1 MRVAVLGSTG
11 MAGHVVAQY
20 LEEQGYEVF
29 RISRSER
36 PGEHRAAIDVTDFAA
51 LGACLDRVKP
61 DGVINCIGLL
71 QKACESRFDLGVLIN
86 SYLPHWLE
94 QKYRNTTVKVIH
106 LSTDCVFSGAA
117 GGYRENSLP
126 DGITPY
132 DRTKA
137 LGEIDNS
144 KDLTFRMSII
154 GPDINPEG
162 TGLFNWFMRQTGR
175 MNGFGKVFWNGV
187 TTIELAKAIDAAFK
201 AKLAG
206 LYHLV
211 PAQGIDKCSLLM
223 LFQKSFGK
231 EGTAIDRVEEPVMN
245 KSLVNTRTDFDF
257 TVHNY
262 PTQVEEMKLWV
273 EQHRTLYPHYAER

>member
-1 MRVAVLGSTG
+1 MRVVVLGSTG
-11 MAGHVVAQY
+11 MAGHTVAQY

-29 RISRSER
+29 RISRSEQ
-36 PGEHRAAIDVTDFAA
+36 PGECRAAIDVTDFAA
-51 LGACLDRVKP
+51 LDACLDRVKP

-94 QKYRNTTVKVIH
+94 QKYINTSVKVIH

-117 GGYRENSLP
+117 GGYREDSLP
-126 DGITPY
+126 DGLTPY

-154 GPDINPEG
+154 GPDIDPKG
-162 TGLFNWFMRQTGR
+162 TGLFNWFMGQTGR
-175 MNGFGKVFWNGV
+175 INGFGKVFWNGV
-187 TTIELAKAIDAAFK
+187 TTIELARAIDAAFK

-206 LYHLV
+206 IYHLV
-211 PAQGIDKCSLLM
+211 PTQGIDKYSLLM
-223 LFQKSFGK
+223 LFQKSFGR
-231 EGTAIDRVEEPVMN
+231 GDVTIYRVEEPVIN
-245 KSLVNTRTDFDF
+245 KSLANTRVDFDF
-257 TVHNY
+257 AVHDY
-262 PTQVEEMKLWV
+262 PAQVKEMKLWV
-273 EQHRTLYPHYAER
+273 EQHRILYPHYIER